1 MRFAL
6 AVLAIVSFAANAHAE
21 AHDGLYLRGQ
31 VGLGWAS
38 ASTELADTAETDLS
52 FKGGAGYLNLEVGGA
67 IKAPLIIFGKLYH
80 LRARYPKL
88 AVGTLSFDSNID
100 AYISG
105 IGGGATYYFMPSNF
119 YLTGAISFGI
129 MGAKD
134 NRGNDFDTDVG
145 LMTHLGFGIEFLTGP
160 NFGLGVGAELAL
172 GFFTDE
178 IATDDLFWGAGYGLI
193 TLNATY
199 N

>member
-1 MRFAL
+1 MRIAL
-6 AVLAIVSFAANAHAE
+6 AVVAVVGFAANAHAE

-38 ASTELADTAETDLS
+38 ASTELADTAATDLS

-67 IKAPLIIFGKLYH
+67 IKAPLIIFGKVYH
-80 LRARYPKL
+80 LRAPDPTL
-88 AVGTLSFDSNID
+88 EIGTLSLDTDIEG
-100 AYISG
+100 YLSG
-105 IGGGATYYFMPSNF
+105 IGGGATYYFMPANF
-119 YLTGAISFGI
+119 YLTGAISFGVL
-129 MGAKD
+129 GAKD
-134 NRGNDFDTDVG
+134 NRGNDFDSDVG
-145 LMTHLGFGIEFLTGP
+145 LMTHFGFGIEFFTGA
-160 NFGLGVGAELAL
+160 NFAVGVGAELAL

-178 IATDDLFWGAGYGLI
+178 IATDDLFWGAGYGLV